1 VRVLQESRKPPQA
14 VVLCHLSADHNTPE
28 LARHTVRE
36 ILSGHR
42 FGNVPV
48 HAARRGGPSKKFTV

>member
-1 VRVLQESRKPPQA
+1 VRVFQESRKAPQA

-28 LARHTVRE
+28 LARRTVRE

-42 FGNVPV
+42 FGDVPV
-48 HAARRGGPSKKFTV
+48 HAARREGPSRTFIV